1 MVSKRKARKLGQ
13 WLNYLMGFT
22 GYGPTALDEKPKRAL
37 GRKEKILLA
46 AWRKDIEKEKERR
59 RRCYR
64 EACIEVLGEDP
75 DEDWKCEIE

>member
-1 MVSKRKARKLGQ
+1 MNKRKGKKLGQ
-13 WLNYLMGFT
+13 WLDYLIGCT

-37 GRKEKILLA
+37 GRKEKELLA
-46 AWRKDIEKEKERR
+46 ACRKDIEKEEERR
-59 RRCYR
+59 RGCFR